1 MEERIIA
8 YLLGECDE
16 QEAFEVEKM
25 CREDAKWQAEKI
37 RYGQV
42 LGLME
47 ESISQTTPELLPEK
61 EAKLTE
67 DQRNEIKSLL
77 ATNSPTS
84 AKIEDEEMNKN
95 MRKENIMTDKQN
107 KDKNSK
113 ILYWAP
119 LTAAAVA
126 AIIAYFGNPEDQS
139 QEMIAKAT
147 NQATPSDQNQTFSSD
162 KFSNEGS
169 LAESKNVEKISYQTE
184 IALQKAIA
192 DGANEALALRTSSEI
207 RDMEKATIDD
217 LPTGKELIKK
227 LEERNVT
234 VENSNSD
241 DLFAGKSSPFPSLSL
256 AENFARPLSK
266 IPEMTDEAASSS
278 NLLKRKTVNLN
289 SKDGNESLNVPKRE
303 TAEISEE
310 KISWFS
316 VITEPE
322 ESFIFNE
329 KRDSLGK
336 IRILGNT
343 VGKIIF
349 ERANWSNKNRN
360 FRLKSGIYEIR
371 LSRKKS
377 GTLIVKGNVSQAN
390 NEGTY
395 ELSISEAWE
404 LDNEEKR
411 NSLPIEKLNP

>member
-1 MEERIIA
+1 MEERMIA

-25 CREDAKWQAEKI
+25 CRENTKWQAEKI

-47 ESISQTTPELLPEK
+47 ESMSQTNPELLPEK

-84 AKIEDEEMNKN
+84 AKIEDERMNKN
-95 MRKENIMTDKQN
+95 KRKENVMTDKQN
-107 KDKNSK
+107 KNSK

-126 AIIAYFGNPEDQS
+126 AIIAYFGKPEDQS
-139 QEMIAKAT
+139 QEMIGIAT
-147 NQATPSDQNQTFSSD
+147 KQASPNDQKQTFSSD
-162 KFSNEGS
+162 KFSKEGS
-169 LAESKNVEKISYQTE
+169 LAESKEISYDTE
-184 IALQKAIA
+184 IALQNAIA
-192 DGANEALALRTSSEI
+192 DGANEALALRTRSDI
-207 RDMEKATIDD
+207 RDMEKATIGD

-241 DLFAGKSSPFPSLSL
+241 HLFAGESSPFPNL
-256 AENFARPLSK
+256 ADNFTQPLSP
-266 IPEMTDEAASSS
+266 IREITDEKAGSP
-278 NLLKRKTVNLN
+278 NLLKAKIANLN
-289 SKDGNESLNVPKRE
+289 SKDSNESQNVPEK
-303 TAEISEE
+303 EISKLQEE
-310 KISWFS
+310 QISWFS
-316 VITEPE
+316 VITEPD

-336 IRILGNT
+336 IRILGRSPA
-343 VGKIIF
+343 GKITF

-360 FRLKSGIYEIR
+360 FALKAGIYEIR
-371 LSRKKS
+371 LSRQKS
-377 GTLIVKGNVSQAN
+377 GTLIVKGNVSSVN
-390 NEGTY
+390 NGGTY
-395 ELSISEAWE
+395 EMSISEAWE

-411 NSLPIEKLNP
+411 KFLPMEKLNP

>member
-1 MEERIIA
+1 MMEDKIEERIIA

-25 CREDAKWQAEKI
+25 CRENTKWQAEKI

-47 ESISQTTPELLPEK
+47 ESMSQTNPELLPEK

-77 ATNSPTS
+77 ATNAPTS
-84 AKIEDEEMNKN
+84 AKIEDERMNK
-95 MRKENIMTDKQN
+95 RKENVMTDKQN
-107 KDKNSK
+107 KNSK

-139 QEMIAKAT
+139 QEMIGTAT
-147 NQATPSDQNQTFSSD
+147 KQASPSNQKQTFSSD
-162 KFSNEGS
+162 KFLKEGS
-169 LAESKNVEKISYQTE
+169 LAESKEISYDTE
-184 IALQKAIA
+184 IALQNAIA
-192 DGANEALALRTSSEI
+192 DGANEALALRTRSDI
-207 RDMEKATIDD
+207 RDMEKATIGD

-241 DLFAGKSSPFPSLSL
+241 HLFAGESSPFPKL
-256 AENFARPLSK
+256 ADNFTQPLSP
-266 IPEMTDEAASSS
+266 IREITDKKAGSP
-278 NLLKRKTVNLN
+278 NLLKAKIANLN
-289 SKDGNESLNVPKRE
+289 SKDSNESLNVPKRE
-303 TAEISEE
+303 ISKFQEE
-310 KISWFS
+310 QLSWFS
-316 VITEPE
+316 VITEPD

-336 IRILGNT
+336 IRILGRSPA
-343 VGKIIF
+343 GKITF

-360 FRLKSGIYEIR
+360 FALKAGIYEIR
-371 LSRKKS
+371 LSRQKS
-377 GTLIVKGNVSQAN
+377 GTLIVKGNVSSVN
-390 NEGTY
+390 NGGTY
-395 ELSISEAWE
+395 EMSISEAWE

-411 NSLPIEKLNP
+411 KFLPIEKLNP

>member
-1 MEERIIA
+1 MREDKMEERIIA

-25 CREDAKWQAEKI
+25 CRENTKWQAEKI
-37 RYGQV
+37 RYGQI

-47 ESISQTTPELLPEK
+47 ESMSQKTQELLPEK
-61 EAKLTE
+61 EAKLSE
-67 DQRNEIKSLL
+67 DQRNEIKSIL
-77 ATNSPTS
+77 ATISGTS
-84 AKIEDEEMNKN
+84 EKIGDDRMNKN
-95 MRKENIMTDKQN
+95 KMKEDVMTDKQN
-107 KDKNSK
+107 KNSK

-139 QEMIAKAT
+139 QEMIGSAT
-147 NQATPSDQNQTFSSD
+147 KQASPSDQNQTFSSD
-162 KFSNEGS
+162 KFSTKGS
-169 LAESKNVEKISYQTE
+169 LAESKEIPHDTE

-192 DGANEALALRTSSEI
+192 NGANEALALRTRSDI
-207 RDMEKATIDD
+207 RDLEKATIGN

-241 DLFAGKSSPFPSLSL
+241 NLFAGELSPFPKL
-256 AENFARPLSK
+256 ADNFTQPLSPMRK
-266 IPEMTDEAASSS
+266 ITDGKAGSP
-278 NLLKRKTVNLN
+278 NLLKAKIANLN

-303 TAEISEE
+303 TSKFQEE
-310 KISWFS
+310 QISWFS
-316 VITEPE
+316 VIAEPD

-336 IRILGNT
+336 IRILGRSPA
-343 VGKIIF
+343 GKITF

-360 FRLKSGIYEIR
+360 FALKNGIYEIR
-371 LSRKKS
+371 LSRQKS
-377 GTLIVKGNVSQAN
+377 GTLIVKGTVSSVN
-390 NEGTY
+390 DGGTY
-395 ELSISEAWE
+395 EMSISEAWE

-411 NSLPIEKLNP
+411 KFLPMEKLNP

>member
-107 KDKNSK
+107 NDKNSK

-303 TAEISEE
+303 TAENSEE